1 MEKQKLFDISA
12 ARKPEE
18 TKILLNERLLPQE
31 EGGDKDILDDSLLI
45 KNTEINAC
53 RESSPKTPSRL
64 IKPVS
69 KMTVMNDNVRRVTLP
84 DGRPAPQ
91 PQNPIQIDIVL
102 WFPVLYFSWALGSF
116 ILALFILLVL
126 DAQS

>member
-18 TKILLNERLLPQE
+18 TKILLNERLLSQE
-31 EGGDKDILDDSLLI
+31 EGGDKDIHYESLLI
-45 KNTEINAC
+45 KNTEINGS
-53 RESSPKTPSRL
+53 RESSPRTPSRL

-102 WFPVLYFSWALGSF
+102 WFPVLYFSWALGSL
-116 ILALFILLVL
+116 ILAVFILLVL

>member
-18 TKILLNERLLPQE
+18 TKILLNERLLSQE
-31 EGGDKDILDDSLLI
+31 EGGDKDIHDESLLI
-45 KNTEINAC
+45 KNTEINGS
-53 RESSPKTPSRL
+53 RESSPRTPSRL
-64 IKPVS
+64 IKPES

-102 WFPVLYFSWALGSF
+102 WFPVLYFSWALGSL
-116 ILALFILLVL
+116 ILAVFILLVL